1 MKKSIFSNQALIF
14 IAVFISATLFMTIYE
29 ILKQL
34 FLPGISIWQSHTLTI
49 FLSSILASIGFQFA
63 RNMQR
68 SFENQKLSAIHE
80 SEEKFSKVFHSAPN
94 GIIITRLSDGRIVDI
109 NMSVSKISGYEAS
122 ELIGKLPSEIGLW
135 VDLKDRDESVRELK
149 QRGKVSDKEYRFRR
163 KSGDEFYGLFSM
175 ETFQYDGLK
184 HAIASIVD
192 LSENKIM
199 EVKLR
204 SNEERFQTYV
214 ESSPLGVFITDD
226 FGRYLDCNQ
235 AAYALLGFSRNELL
249 QKSIPDILPADQI
262 ETGLRLFA
270 LLKENKSVSGEIN
283 LRRCDGTLV
292 PVILDAVQIP
302 DGKYMAFCT
311 DIRERK
317 RAEGELI
324 ETNLRLEE
332 ATARANSMAAQAE
345 AASLAKSQF
354 LANMSHEIRTPMNG
368 VIGMMNLLSETD
380 LTPEQ
385 RSFANIVKSSGENLL
400 SIINDILDF
409 SKIEAE
415 KLALE
420 TIDFDLLK
428 TIKETEEILAP
439 RAREKGLE
447 FSCAVGPSA
456 HRSARGDP
464 IRLRQVLTNLIGNAI
479 KFTAHGEVAVTV
491 ETQSENSERLTV
503 KCIVR
508 DTGIGISE
516 GKSKILF
523 SPFQQLDPSMTR
535 KFGGTGLG
543 LAISKR
549 LVEMMGGAIGVES
562 EEGKGSC
569 FWFTVVLVK
578 APPPKNGPLPAPV
591 IKSPLYR
598 GPKRTGRILVV
609 EDNAVNRTVATKTLE
624 KLGFQ
629 TGIASNGFEAI
640 EALETFPFD
649 LVLMDVQMPEMDGF
663 EATTLIRSATSKAP
677 DAKIPIIAMTAGAM
691 HGDRERCLKAGMND
705 YISKPIDMRILA
717 QILEKWLPRNDVESG
732 DNKHSSD
739 GNAHEPATNSTI
751 FDYSGMMERFSND
764 QELAKKVIAIFIE
777 DVPKQLITLKEDLH
791 RGDFKTLEIVAHS
804 MKGAASNLG
813 LEQFRSVAFSIEQAA
828 RKGEKASITRD
839 LPILEEHFRSV
850 VAEIKKRRS
859 GINAPVLAF
868 KPLE

>member
-14 IAVFISATLFMTIYE
+14 IAVFISATLFMTIYQL
-29 ILKQL
+29 LKQL

-49 FLSSILASIGFQFA
+49 FLSSILASIGFQIA
-63 RNMQR
+63 RNMER
-68 SFENQKLSAIHE
+68 SFENQKLTALRE
-80 SEEKFSKVFHSAPN
+80 SEEKFRHLADLLPAM
-94 GIIITRLSDGRIVDI
+94 IYEMD
-109 NMSVSKISGYEAS
+109 ISGTITYVNDYS
-122 ELIGKLPSEIGLW
+122 FKMIGYDES
-135 VDLKDRDESVRELK
+135 DLKKGFLAINIIAPEDRPKVQKNIMALYKGVVGLQNEYTAVTKTGKKIPVMAISTPILK
-149 QRGKVSDKEYRFRR
+149 EGKPVGLRGLFFDITDQKKVENMLRADKERFR
-163 KSGDEFYGLFSM
+163 
-175 ETFQYDGLK
+175 
-184 HAIASIVD
+184 
-192 LSENKIM
+192 
-199 EVKLR
+199 
-204 SNEERFQTYV
+204 TYIDY
-214 ESSPLGVFITDD
+214 SPIGVFIVDE
-226 FGRYLDCNQ
+226 FGRYLDCNP
-235 AAYALLGFSRNELL
+235 AACKLLEYSREEVL
-249 QKSIPDILPADQI
+249 QKSIPDILPADQLEI
-262 ETGLRLFA
+262 GLGLFA
-270 LLKENKSVSGEIN
+270 LLKENESVSGELN
-283 LRRCDGTLV
+283 LRRRDGTPV
-292 PVILDAVQIP
+292 QVILDAARIP
-302 DGKYMAFCT
+302 DGKFMAFCT

-317 RAEGELI
+317 RSEAELI
-324 ETNLRLEE
+324 ETNIRLEE

-428 TIKETEEILAP
+428 TIEETEEMLAP
-439 RAREKGLE
+439 RAHEKGLE
-447 FSCAVGPSA
+447 FSCTVGPSV
-456 HRSARGDP
+456 HRSVRGDP
-464 IRLRQVLTNLIGNAI
+464 VRLRQILTNLIGNAI
-479 KFTAHGEVAVTV
+479 KFTAHGKVAITV
-491 ETQSENSERLTV
+491 ETKSENSERLTV

-516 GKSKILF
+516 EKSKILF

-549 LVEMMGGAIGVES
+549 LAEMMGGAIGLES
-562 EEGKGSC
+562 KEGKGSC

-578 APPPKNGPLPAPV
+578 ATPPKSAPLPAPV
-591 IKSPLYR
+591 IKSPLYG

-609 EDNAVNRTVATKTLE
+609 EDNSVNRTVATKTLE

-629 TGIASNGFEAI
+629 TGIACNGIEAI
-640 EALETFPFD
+640 EALGTSPFD

-663 EATTLIRSATSKAP
+663 EATTLIRSATTKAP

-691 HGDRERCLKAGMND
+691 QGDREKCLQAGMND
-705 YISKPIDMRILA
+705 YISKPIDMRALA
-717 QILEKWLPRNDVESG
+717 KILEKWLPRREAESG

-739 GNAHEPATNSTI
+739 GHAHEPAFNSTI
-751 FDYSGMMERFSND
+751 FDYSGMMERFGND

-777 DVPKQLITLKEDLH
+777 DVPKQLVTFKENLLKGDLK
-791 RGDFKTLEIVAHS
+791 RVEILAHS

-813 LEQFRSVAFSIEQAA
+813 LEQFRSVAFSLEQAA
-828 RKGEKASITRD
+828 RKGEEASITHD
-839 LPILEEHFRSV
+839 LPVLEEHFRSV
-850 VAEIKKRRS
+850 VAEIKKTELGSKRPGS
-859 GINAPVLAF
+859 CF
-868 KPLE
+868 